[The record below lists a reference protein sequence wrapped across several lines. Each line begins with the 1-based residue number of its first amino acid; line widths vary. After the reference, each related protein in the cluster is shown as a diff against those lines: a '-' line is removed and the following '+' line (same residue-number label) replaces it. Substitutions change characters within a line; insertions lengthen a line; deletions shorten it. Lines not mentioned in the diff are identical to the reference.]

1 MPWHR
6 DLNATIERIQ
16 TRAVAFIFERV
27 IVSPFW
33 KLKGYRRTGGNLDS
47 IKNRGANRRHQSMM
61 ISPRRAA

>member
-47 IKNRGANRRHQSMM
+47 IKNRGANRRH
-61 ISPRRAA
+61 